1 MLESNATGGL
11 EEEKEVCKLLYRRRQ
26 TFIFQHSLN
35 PHVLPSIG
43 CVRTFLHRWLWKQS
57 VDRFLKR
64 WVAYFPNKMICFLIM
79 LPPFSLNLSIFLSHS
94 LVRVLLCCSASY
106 HSCNMYCQN
115 HPVFWRVYIEV
126 NVSKD
131 FNIQIDKKIKIKA
144 SFWWLQKQL

>member
-79 LPPFSLNLSIFLSHS
+79 LPPFSLNLSIYHSYSLSLVLSHIQRTPTNS
-94 LVRVLLCCSASY
+94 LSRLVPLHMFSVTHIVKTILHFLTK
-106 HSCNMYCQN
+106 
-115 HPVFWRVYIEV
+115 YIT
-126 NVSKD
+126 
-131 FNIQIDKKIKIKA
+131 
-144 SFWWLQKQL
+144 KQF

>member
-1 MLESNATGGL
+1 MLESNTTGGL

-79 LPPFSLNLSIFLSHS
+79 LPPFSLNLSIYYSLSLS
-94 LVRVLLCCSASY
+94 LSSLSLSRVPLDKFAV
-106 HSCNMYCQN
+106 MYIVKTILHFQKSTSQL
-115 HPVFWRVYIEV
+115 
-126 NVSKD
+126 VS
-131 FNIQIDKKIKIKA
+131 Q
-144 SFWWLQKQL
+144 

>member
-79 LPPFSLNLSIFLSHS
+79 LPPFSLNLSIYHSYSLSLVLSHIQTNS
-94 LVRVLLCCSASY
+94 NKLTFSSCSASY
-106 HSCNMYCQN
+106 VFCNAYCQN
-115 HPVFWRVYIEV
+115 HPAFSE
-126 NVSKD
+126 
-131 FNIQIDKKIKIKA
+131 KIHHEA
-144 SFWWLQKQL
+144 VL